1 MLEEASIYNLIP
13 TEEEKKIKQARYD
26 ELHVTVYIDMYKL
39 SPSSSFTFR
48 DLEKLAIGT

>member
-26 ELHVTVYIDMYKL
+26 ELTVYIDMYKL
-39 SPSSSFTFR
+39 SPSSSFTFS